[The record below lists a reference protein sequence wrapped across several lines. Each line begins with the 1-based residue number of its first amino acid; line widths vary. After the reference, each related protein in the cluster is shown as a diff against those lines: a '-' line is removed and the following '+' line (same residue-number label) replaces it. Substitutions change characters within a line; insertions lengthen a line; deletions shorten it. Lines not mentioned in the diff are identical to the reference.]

1 MCVFSFVPPARPWD
15 AVFFR
20 VFSVFYGPFSPLGCG
35 MLPSFLHGFFH
46 PEVRSNLALLRP
58 ALSYPFHTHLPLLL
72 FLCTHGLLCMYS
84 HSHAAA
90 CISPLH
96 SFLFNLHGLTHTK
109 FYTNQLLHQPAF
121 TQTLFDTNHFLL
133 KPTFTRASFCTNP
146 LLHTH
151 THSLFHKPPFTPTRS
166 YTNELL
172 HTPASTQTNFSSNQ
186 LLHKPPIAPTNF
198 YKPAFTHISVYTN
211 QLLQMP
217 VVLTPPLTF

>member
-151 THSLFHKPPFTPTRS
+151 THTRFSTNHLLHQPDLTQTSFYTHQLLRKPTFRPTS
-166 YTNELL
+166 FYTNHRLHQPTFINRLL
-172 HTPASTQTNFSSNQ
+172 HTSAFTQTSFCTCQWS
-186 LLHKPPIAPTNF
+186 
-198 YKPAFTHISVYTN
+198 
-211 QLLQMP
+211 
-217 VVLTPPLTF
+217 

>member
-15 AVFFR
+15 AAFQ
-20 VFSVFYGPFSPLGCG
+20 VFSMVSCPFQKY
-35 MLPSFLHGFFH
+35 
-46 PEVRSNLALLRP
+46 VRTWRFCAQ
-58 ALSYPFHTHLPLLL
+58 PLLL
-72 FLCTHGLLCMYS
+72 FLCTHGLCMS
-84 HSHAAA
+84 HSHAA

-146 LLHTH
+146 LLH

-211 QLLQMP
+211 QLLHMP